1 MSFLFLFL
9 DGVGLGSNN
18 KNSNPFAGNQ
28 MPNLEEILGGQALTE
43 MLGSTPITTQRATFL
58 SIDAC
63 LGIGGRP
70 QSASGQA
77 AILTGKNIPLIIGE
91 HYGPKPS
98 ADIKLILEEN
108 NLFSEL
114 HRSGNSVSFLNAFPD
129 EYFLAI
135 QSGRRIPG
143 AIAMAVLAAGIPL
156 NNAQNLQ
163 EGNAISADFTAQG
176 WHEHL
181 NHTNMPII
189 SPRQAGLRLSKL
201 SRNSDF
207 TFFEYW
213 LSDYAGHKRNMR
225 SARDLLFNLDQVL
238 GGLLSTWDD
247 EQGLILITSDH
258 GNLEDLSVRN
268 HTRNPVPAILIGS
281 VKMRQR
287 FSRNLGKLTDIYPA
301 IIDFFKNGSL
311 KSKESQLI

>member
-18 KNSNPFAGNQ
+18 QNSNPFAGVQ
-28 MPNLEEILGGQALTE
+28 MPNLEIILGGRPLTE
-43 MLGSTPITTQRATFL
+43 MLGSTPITTKRATFL
-58 SIDAC
+58 PIDAC
-63 LGIGGRP
+63 LGISGRP

-77 AILTGKNIPLIIGE
+77 SILTGKNIPMLIGQ

-98 ADIKLILEEN
+98 ADIKVILEEN

-135 QSGRRIPG
+135 ESGRRIPG

-156 NNAQNLQ
+156 KTVEDLH
-163 EGNAISADFTAQG
+163 EGNAISADFTAKG
-176 WHEHL
+176 WHKHL
-181 NHTNMPII
+181 NYKNTPILT
-189 SPRQAGLRLSKL
+189 PKQAGIRLSEL
-201 SRNSDF
+201 SQNHDF

-213 LSDYAGHKRNMR
+213 LSDYAGHKRNMS
-225 SARDLLFNLDQVL
+225 SARDLLITFDQVL
-238 GGLLSTWDD
+238 SGLLSTWNDD
-247 EQGLILITSDH
+247 KGLILITSDH

-268 HTRNPVPAILIGS
+268 HTRNSVPVILIGN
-281 VKMRQR
+281 VKLRKQ
-287 FSRNLGKLTDIYPA
+287 FSRNLGNLTDIYPA
-301 IIDFFKNGSL
+301 IIDFFKNGN
-311 KSKESQLI
+311 

>member
-18 KNSNPFAGNQ
+18 VNSNPFASVQ
-28 MPNLEEILGGQALTE
+28 LPNLEAILGGRSLTNL
-43 MLGSTPITTQRATFL
+43 LGSTPITTKRATFL
-58 SIDAC
+58 TIDAC
-63 LGIGGRP
+63 LGISGRP

-77 AILTGKNIPLIIGE
+77 SILTGKNIPLIIGQ

-98 ADIKLILEEN
+98 ADIKVILEEN

-114 HRSGNSVSFLNAFPD
+114 YRSGNRVSFLNAFPD

-135 QSGRRIPG
+135 HSGRRIPG
-143 AIAMAVLAAGIPL
+143 AIAMAALAAGIPL
-156 NNAQNLQ
+156 NTAEDLHQ
-163 EGNAISADFTAQG
+163 GNAISADFTAKG
-176 WHEHL
+176 WRKHL
-181 NHTNMPII
+181 NYKNAPILT
-189 SPRQAGLRLSKL
+189 PKQAGIRLSEL
-201 SRNSDF
+201 SKEFDF

-213 LSDYAGHKRNMR
+213 LSDYAGHKRNMS
-225 SARDLLFNLDQVL
+225 SARDLLITFDQVL

-247 EQGLILITSDH
+247 DQGLILITSDH

-281 VKMRQR
+281 VKLRKK
-287 FSRNLGKLTDIYPA
+287 FSRKLGKLTDFYPA
-301 IIDFFKNGSL
+301 IIDYFNNG
-311 KSKESQLI
+311 KY